1 MNPTNDQNADARK
14 NRVNWWKE
22 RLAWDSA
29 KGEEYH
35 HGQAAELDSLGRKLL
50 GLDKWSKD

>member
-1 MNPTNDQNADARK
+1 MNPANDQNEDVRK

-22 RLAWDSA
+22 RLAWDSS
-29 KGEEYH
+29 KGEEHH
-35 HGQAAELDSLGRKLL
+35 HGQVAELDPLGRKLL